1 MRNRFDRQLERLNSE
16 LITMGAMC
24 EEAIQKATAIFVED
38 KVDTNAWAA
47 EVSAKEVEINR
58 KEREIESMC
67 MDLLLSQQPVAKDLR
82 VVSSALKMIS
92 DMERIGDQALD
103 IAEIVTY
110 IKEDAKKVQG
120 KVHITE
126 MVKAATKMVTDSV
139 NSFVNKDLVLAQ
151 EVSAYDDI
159 VDDLFEKVKNE
170 LITAV
175 AQDKDKSEIY
185 IDLLMIAKYL
195 ERIGDHAVN
204 ITEWVQ
210 YSLTGKHVT
219 DEVLDKEEI

>member
-103 IAEIVTY
+103 IAEIVTC

-219 DEVLDKEEI
+219 DEVLE